1 MYKEMSREKQAD
13 IRTNRCPRP
22 HCHSNLITFSTRR
35 TKLGKVVDHYC
46 LGCRTT
52 FEVPN
57 YLIEQWKEAN
67 REVAQTRLEERRKD
81 VEASRDRQARLGK

>member
-1 MYKEMSREKQAD
+1 
-13 IRTNRCPRP
+13 
-22 HCHSNLITFSTRR
+22 
-35 TKLGKVVDHYC
+35 VDHYC

-57 YLIEQWKEAN
+57 YLIEQWKEAD

-81 VEASRDRQARLGK
+81 V